1 VFKRIQRGL
10 SDRARALSWRWLN
23 FKQGFLLRRLRLQ
36 HALPTG
42 ISIPIESM
50 ADWSMYN
57 DIFVSGEYDI
67 AIRRALGEAN
77 GCCRVVD
84 LGANVGLFAK
94 RLLHLRRSEFSDTAL
109 ELICVEG
116 LNSTYRSLQKSFP
129 SLRPDESAQLVH
141 GLAGERTGSA
151 SIKPNAFHAMTSLS
165 HGERG
170 SGIEVSF
177 IDLEN
182 ITSSW
187 DEIDLLKCDI
197 EGSENLV
204 LRTYPSL
211 IARIKTAVFEF
222 HLDRVD
228 LSDCRKRLSEG
239 GLSVRHTLHENEY
252 ISVEL
257 FRRRNAARLT

>member
-1 VFKRIQRGL
+1 
-10 SDRARALSWRWLN
+10 
-23 FKQGFLLRRLRLQ
+23 
-36 HALPTG
+36 
-42 ISIPIESM
+42 M

-67 AIRRALGEAN
+67 AIRRALSEAN

-94 RLLHLRRSEFSDTAL
+94 RLLHLRRSEFSGTAL

-116 LNSTYRSLQKSFP
+116 LSSTYSLLRKSFP
-129 SLRPDESAQLVH
+129 ELQPGESAQLIH
-141 GLAGERTGSA
+141 GLAGERSGSA
-151 SIKPNAFHAMTSLS
+151 SIRPNAFHAMTSLS
-165 HGERG
+165 RG
-170 SGIEVSF
+170 GNGCGIEVSF

-182 ITSSW
+182 ITSNW

-197 EGSENLV
+197 EGSEDLV
-204 LRTYPSL
+204 LRTYPAL
-211 IARIKTAVFEF
+211 IARTKTAVFEF

-228 LSDCRKRLSEG
+228 PGDCRKILSDG
-239 GLSVRHTLHENEY
+239 GLVVCTPLHGNEF

-257 FRRRNAARLT
+257 FRRRNAAQKT